1 MRPLRRHATPSLWGL
16 GPVPVLVP
24 ALVLVL
30 VLELEPVRML
40 MLVLMLPALQAL
52 VPVLVALNP
61 LPLARVARLYLC
73 RLTSSQF
80 RSTAKHSEALA
91 VVRNDTK
98 MSHFPMIRCHK
109 RRDLLLL

>member
-30 VLELEPVRML
+30 VLELEPVL

-52 VPVLVALNP
+52 VDLNRTEELIEVLAQDTWVTAECVRG
-61 LPLARVARLYLC
+61 AR
-73 RLTSSQF
+73 T
-80 RSTAKHSEALA
+80 
-91 VVRNDTK
+91 
-98 MSHFPMIRCHK
+98 
-109 RRDLLLL
+109 RRPAGICLSGLFD